1 MTVLDF
7 ELMLPEGWV
16 ILSTQDHQRTQTDAA
31 IEKIIMLVLPSD
43 LPRDSVEPWR
53 RELRRHLTHAVD
65 EARETGAR
73 SVGLPIAPM
82 DGVVIPASFCTAV
95 VDDPDVKDAEQL
107 LAGLL
112 ADAGA
117 DGSFHEI
124 GDGPAV
130 RVESVVS
137 EQGPGGSYDGPTRRV
152 AYYLPHPDVA
162 GCWAVTTFTTLADGD
177 PRSPF
182 ADALVVL
189 FDAIMS
195 TMRWR
200 EVEVAGAQR

>member
-1 MTVLDF
+1 MTIVDF
-7 ELMLPEGWV
+7 ELLLPEGWV
-16 ILSTQDHQRTQTDAA
+16 ILPTGADQQRQAA
-31 IEKIIMLVLPSD
+31 VAIDELVMTALPGD
-43 LPRDSVEPWR
+43 LPRDSAEPWR
-53 RELRRHLTHAVD
+53 RELRRRLTHAVD

-95 VDDPDVKDAEQL
+95 IDDPDPEDPERL

-112 ADAGA
+112 ADAGP

-124 GDGPAV
+124 AGGPAV
-130 RVESVVS
+130 RVEDIVT

-152 AYYLPHPDVA
+152 AYYTPHPEVV
-162 GCWAVTTFTTLADGD
+162 GCWAVTTFTTLADGN

-182 ADALVVL
+182 ADSLVVL

-200 EVEVAGAQR
+200 ELEPVGTDS

>member
-1 MTVLDF
+1 MTVLDV
-7 ELMLPEGWV
+7 ELMLPAGWV
-16 ILSTQDHQRTQTDAA
+16 VLPTGADQRRDTDAA
-31 IEKIIMLVLPSD
+31 IEELVMTALPAD
-43 LPRDSVEPWR
+43 LPRDRAEPWR
-53 RELRRHLTHAVD
+53 RELRRHLAHAVD

-73 SVGLPIAPM
+73 SVGFPVAPM

-95 VDDPDVKDAEQL
+95 VDDPDPGDPERL

-112 ADAGA
+112 ADAGP

-124 GDGPAV
+124 GGGPAV
-130 RVESVVS
+130 RVESVVT

-152 AYYLPHPDVA
+152 AYYVPHPDVA
-162 GCWAVTTFTTLADGD
+162 GCWAVTTFTTLADGN
-177 PRSPF
+177 PHGPF

-189 FDAIMS
+189 FDAVMS

-200 EVEVAGAQR
+200 DPG

>member
-1 MTVLDF
+1 MTSLDF
-7 ELMLPEGWV
+7 ELILPEGWA
-16 ILSTQDHQRTQTDAA
+16 ILPTGADQQRETDAA
-31 IEKIIMLVLPSD
+31 IEGIVMIAVPPD
-43 LPRDSVEPWR
+43 LPRDSAEPWR
-53 RELRRHLTHAVD
+53 RELRRHLTHAVE

-95 VDDPDVKDAEQL
+95 LDDPEAADPEEL

-117 DGSFHEI
+117 DGSFQEI
-124 GDGPAV
+124 GGGPAV
-130 RVESVVS
+130 RVEDVVT
-137 EQGPGGSYDGPTRRV
+137 EPGPGGLYDGPTRRV
-152 AYYLPHPDVA
+152 AYYLPHPDVP
-162 GCWAVTTFTTLADGD
+162 GCWAVTTFTTMADGN
-177 PRSPF
+177 PRSLF
-182 ADALVVL
+182 ADALVAL

-200 EVEVAGAQR
+200 ASEPVAPAP

>member
-1 MTVLDF
+1 MTALDF

-16 ILSTQDHQRTQTDAA
+16 ILPTGADQQRRTDAA
-31 IEKIIMLVLPSD
+31 ITELVMTALPAD
-43 LPRDSVEPWR
+43 LPRDSAEPWR

-65 EARETGAR
+65 EARQTGAR

-95 VDDPDVKDAEQL
+95 IDDPDPTDPERL

-112 ADAGA
+112 TDAGPH
-117 DGSFHEI
+117 GSFHEI
-124 GDGPAV
+124 GGGPAV
-130 RVESVVS
+130 RVEDIRT
-137 EQGPGGSYDGPTRRV
+137 EQGPGGCYNGPTRRV
-152 AYYLPHPDVA
+152 AYYLPHPDVT
-162 GCWAVTTFTTLADGD
+162 GCWAVTTFTTLADGN
-177 PRSPF
+177 PHSPF
-182 ADALVVL
+182 ADALVTL

-200 EVEVAGAQR
+200 ETEPAVARC